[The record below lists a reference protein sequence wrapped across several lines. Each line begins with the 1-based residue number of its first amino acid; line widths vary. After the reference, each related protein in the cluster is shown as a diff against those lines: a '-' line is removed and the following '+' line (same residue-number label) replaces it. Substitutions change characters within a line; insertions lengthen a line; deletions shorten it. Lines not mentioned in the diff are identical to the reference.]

1 MEFIK
6 IARRQSFLA
15 SSMHVLL
22 NISLVAIIW
31 LSIWVTGSPFV
42 AIGLVFMSK
51 WRVFAVRPRFWMA
64 NIKSNLVDLIVCLSL
79 TGLMWNSGAANI
91 SISAAILAII
101 YTVWLTI
108 IKPQSKK
115 IFIDIQ
121 AIFSIFIGFFAL
133 FVIGYGWPV
142 SITIILAWL
151 IGYSAFRH
159 VLAVK
164 ENNSLEILSLM
175 WGLILAEISWIF
187 SHWTV
192 GYPLFGLNALVVPQ
206 VAIIAAVLSFLVFS
220 MYRSKEDDGKISFQ
234 EIVLPLLFTL
244 AVFVVVMGFFSSS
257 PQI

>member
-22 NISLVAIIW
+22 NIALVAIIW
-31 LSIWVTGSPFV
+31 LSIWVIGSPFV
-42 AIGLVFMSK
+42 AIGLVFMGK

-79 TGLMWNSGAANI
+79 TSLMWSSGAASI
-91 SISAAILAII
+91 SISAAVLAII
-101 YTVWLTI
+101 YIIWLVAV
-108 IKPQSKK
+108 KPQSKQ

-121 AIFSIFIGFFAL
+121 AIFSVFIGFFAL
-133 FVIGYGWPV
+133 FVIGYSW
-142 SITIILAWL
+142 SISVVVFLSWL

-164 ENNSLEILSLM
+164 KNSSLEILSLM
-175 WGLILAEISWIF
+175 WGLILAEIGWIF

-206 VAIIAAVLSFLVFS
+206 VSIIAAVFSFLIFS
-220 MYRSKEDDGKISFQ
+220 MYRAKEDDGKISFQ
-234 EIVLPLLFTL
+234 EIILPLLFTL
-244 AVFVVVMGFFSSS
+244 AVFVMLMGFFSSA

>member
-6 IARRQSFLA
+6 VARRKSFLA

-22 NISLVAIIW
+22 NIALVAMIW

-42 AIGLVFMSK
+42 AVGLVLMSK
-51 WRVFAVRPRFWMA
+51 WRVFAVRPRFWAA
-64 NIKSNLVDLIVCLSL
+64 NVKSNLVDLIVCLSL
-79 TGLMWNSGAANI
+79 TGLMWASGAANI
-91 SISAAILAII
+91 SISTVILATI
-101 YTVWLTI
+101 YIVWLI
-108 IKPQSKK
+108 AIKPQSKK
-115 IFIDIQ
+115 IFIDTQ

-133 FVIGYGWPV
+133 FVIGYNWSASAIV
-142 SITIILAWL
+142 ILAWL

-164 ENNSLEILSLM
+164 EHNSLEILSLM
-175 WGLILAEISWIF
+175 WGLILAEIGWVF
-187 SHWTV
+187 NHWTV
-192 GYPLFGLNALVVPQ
+192 GYPLFGISSLAVPQ

-220 MYRSKEDDGKISFQ
+220 MYRAKEDDSKISFQ
-234 EIVLPLLFTL
+234 EIILPLLFTL